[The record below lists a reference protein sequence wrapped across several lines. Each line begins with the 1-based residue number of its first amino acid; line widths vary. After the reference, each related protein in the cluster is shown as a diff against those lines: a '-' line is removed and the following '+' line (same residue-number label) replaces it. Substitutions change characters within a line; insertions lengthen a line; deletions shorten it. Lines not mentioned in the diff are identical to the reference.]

1 MAASPLALENL
12 AAAETELSTLKI
24 LRRLLVYGFSR
35 IDLSQDASTFL
46 QHGLVCLQVR
56 PVINNRMYERDSYMN
71 GCSRFLAATF
81 HNYIFWMG
89 MGMGMDGA
97 CLVSFLTV
105 VLVFS
110 EPSALACP
118 ASGSFIT
125 PSFCDAECPQDRTG
139 SIPLPPSPLLTHASC
154 TCTRI

>member
-56 PVINNRMYERDSYMN
+56 PVINNCMHERD
-71 GCSRFLAATF
+71 
-81 HNYIFWMG
+81 
-89 MGMGMDGA
+89 
-97 CLVSFLTV
+97 
-105 VLVFS
+105 
-110 EPSALACP
+110 
-118 ASGSFIT
+118 AS
-125 PSFCDAECPQDRTG
+125 
-139 SIPLPPSPLLTHASC
+139 
-154 TCTRI
+154 